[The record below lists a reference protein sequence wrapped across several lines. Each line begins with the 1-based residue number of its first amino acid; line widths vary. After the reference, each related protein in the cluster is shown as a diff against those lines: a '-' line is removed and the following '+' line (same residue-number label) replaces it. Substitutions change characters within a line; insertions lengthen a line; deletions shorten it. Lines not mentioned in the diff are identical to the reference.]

1 MENNG
6 EIKADPQIAAGGDPL
21 VQYNLD
27 QTVKDE
33 LIRASSAGKYRDI
46 FKILFKFYLFRFD
59 I

>member
-33 LIRASSAGKYRDI
+33 LIRASSAGYYWNI
-46 FKILFKFYLFRFD
+46 FRFC
-59 I
+59 

>member
-33 LIRASSAGKYRDI
+33 LIRASSAGKYRDT
-46 FKILFKFYLFRFD
+46 FEILLNFYLFRF
-59 I
+59 